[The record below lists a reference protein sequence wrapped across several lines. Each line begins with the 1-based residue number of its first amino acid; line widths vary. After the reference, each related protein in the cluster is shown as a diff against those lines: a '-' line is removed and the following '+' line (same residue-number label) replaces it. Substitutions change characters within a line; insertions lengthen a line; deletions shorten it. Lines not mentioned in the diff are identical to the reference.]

1 MNLSSHKNASASV
14 LTVYYKNNNNLCK
27 RGVSFHWWDSGYTS
41 LHNHDYYEIF
51 IITSGKTNH
60 TLNDVCQEL
69 PAKTICLIR
78 PEDCHQFTPITGQR
92 CIHINL
98 SIRQDKLEQLC
109 QSIGISTEK
118 LLAYATRTFQL
129 TDNDFSFF
137 KNDARELNC
146 LLDSDEHSEFTTML
160 IFEMI
165 VHAIILLNKQR
176 LPFSNST
183 PEWMNQLLQ
192 RIHSPEYLGCRASD
206 IYALSGYSP
215 PVIIDYFKQYTGETV
230 VSYLTK
236 VKLDFAKKLLLS
248 TNLTV
253 LDIACSLGYSSL
265 SHFNKKFRSAFGM
278 SPGEYRQQ
286 NQDTTHLF
294 EAPEMQISVHAK
306 EP

>member
-1 MNLSSHKNASASV
+1 MNLAEKKDYAAPT
-14 LTVYYKNNNNLCK
+14 TVYYKNNPNLCT
-27 RGVSFHWWDSGYTS
+27 RGASFHWWNAGYTS

-60 TLNDVCQEL
+60 TLNGCRQEL

-78 PEDCHQFTPITGQR
+78 PEDCHQFTPITSQR

-98 SIRQDKLEQLC
+98 SIRRDKLEQLC

-118 LLAYATRTFQL
+118 LLVYATRTFQL

-146 LLDSDEHSEFTTML
+146 LLESGEQPEFITML

-176 LPFSNST
+176 LSFTNST
-183 PEWMNQLLQ
+183 PEWMRQLLQ
-192 RIHSPEYLGCRASD
+192 RIHSPEYLSCRASD

-215 PVIIDYFKQYTGETV
+215 PVIIHYFKQYTGETI
-230 VSYLTK
+230 VSYLAK
-236 VKLDFAKKLLLS
+236 VKIDSAKRFLLY
-248 TNLTV
+248 TNMTV
-253 LDIACSLGYSSL
+253 LDIAGLLGYNSL
-265 SHFNKKFRSAFGM
+265 SHFNKKFKKAIGI
-278 SPGEYRQQ
+278 SPSEYRQQ
-286 NQDTTHLF
+286 HQDDPHLF
-294 EAPEMQISVHAK
+294 DPPEF
-306 EP
+306 

>member
-1 MNLSSHKNASASV
+1 MNLVKEKADSRITVHYQNNA
-14 LTVYYKNNNNLCK
+14 NLRT
-27 RGVSFHWWDSGYTS
+27 RGASFHWWDSGSTT

-51 IITSGKTNH
+51 IITSGKTRH

-78 PEDCHQFTPITGQR
+78 PEDCHQFTPIDTQR

-118 LLAYATRTFQL
+118 LLDCATRTFQL

-146 LLDSDEHSEFTTML
+146 HQEAGEHSEFITML

-176 LPFSNST
+176 FALSNT
-183 PEWMNQLLQ
+183 PPEWMKQLLH
-192 RIHSPEYLGCRASD
+192 RIHSPEYLACRASD

-215 PVIIDYFKQYTGETV
+215 PVIIEYFKQYTGETV

-265 SHFNKKFRSAFGM
+265 SHFNKKFRAAFGV

-286 NQDTTHLF
+286 NQDNVHLF
-294 EAPEMQISVHAK
+294 DAPEI
-306 EP
+306 